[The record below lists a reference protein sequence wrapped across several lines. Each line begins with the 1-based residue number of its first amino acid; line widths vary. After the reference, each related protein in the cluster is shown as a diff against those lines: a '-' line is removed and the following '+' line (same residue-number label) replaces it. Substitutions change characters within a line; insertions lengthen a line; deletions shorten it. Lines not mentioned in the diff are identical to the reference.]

1 MADKQ
6 HRYDPWRDLREART
20 RKPYWRDYYRL
31 NKEKKNAAALERYY
45 RLKGNGV
52 SSEPRGV
59 SEIVVTVG

>member
-45 RLKGNGV
+45 RLKGSAAITN
-52 SSEPRGV
+52 E
-59 SEIVVTVG
+59 